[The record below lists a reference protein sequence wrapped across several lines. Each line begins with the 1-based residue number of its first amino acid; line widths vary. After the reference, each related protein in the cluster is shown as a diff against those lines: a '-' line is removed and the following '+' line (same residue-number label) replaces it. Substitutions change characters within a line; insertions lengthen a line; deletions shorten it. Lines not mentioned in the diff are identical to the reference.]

1 MTDLLAFLTEPWQL
15 PFMQRAFAVSAVIG
29 LVCGVIGVYVV
40 LRGMAFIG
48 DAVAHSAFPGVAL
61 AYAFEGNLLLGG
73 ATAGV
78 TTAVLIAFV
87 SQNRR
92 LKEDTV
98 IGVFFAFAFGLGIV
112 LVSTRDSWTTDLSS
126 FLFGQILAV
135 SAGDVWTV
143 AAIGSALVLAVL
155 ALGKELLA
163 VSLDREAARAAGL
176 PVLRL
181 DVTLYVIVTATI
193 VMSLE
198 AVGNIL
204 VLALLI
210 TPAATARLLTERLW
224 TMTLLASLI
233 GAAGGVAG
241 LYVSY
246 HHNLAAGGSV
256 VVVLTALFALTWC
269 LSPRHGLLTKLLHRR
284 PPLPR
289 PHPATAPG
297 DGGAGRSLQPL
308 RR

>member
-1 MTDLLAFLTEPWQL
+1 MIEFLLSPWEL
-15 PFMQRAFAVSAVIG
+15 PFMQRAFAVAAVVG
-29 LVCGVIGVYVV
+29 LVCGVVGVYVV

-61 AYAFEGNLLLGG
+61 AYALEGNLLLGG
-73 ATAGV
+73 AAAGV

-126 FLFGQILAV
+126 FLFGQVLAV
-135 SAGDVWTV
+135 GPEDVWTV
-143 AAIGSALVLAVL
+143 AAIGAVL
-155 ALGKELLA
+155 VTVVLLLRKELIA
-163 VSLDREAARAAGL
+163 VTLDRETARAAGL
-176 PVLRL
+176 PVFGL
-181 DVTLYVIVTATI
+181 DLVLYIVVTTTI

-210 TPAATARLLTERLW
+210 TPAATARMLTDRLGV
-224 TMTLLASLI
+224 MTALASGI
-233 GAAGGVAG
+233 GCAGTLGG

-246 HHNLAAGGSV
+246 AYDLAAGGSI
-256 VVVLTALFALTWC
+256 VVVLTGIFALTWC
-269 LSPRHGLLTKLLHRR
+269 LAPKHGLLTRARR
-284 PPLPR
+284 RAVPTAT
-289 PHPATAPG
+289 PHAPEPTREATV
-297 DGGAGRSLQPL
+297 
-308 RR
+308 

>member
-1 MTDLLAFLTEPWQL
+1 MIEFLLSPWEL
-15 PFMQRAFAVSAVIG
+15 PFMQRAFAVAGVVG
-29 LVCGVIGVYVV
+29 LVCGVVGVYVV

-61 AYAFEGNLLLGG
+61 AYALEGNLLLGG
-73 ATAGV
+73 AAAGI

-126 FLFGQILAV
+126 FLFGQVLAV
-135 SAGDVWTV
+135 GPEDVWMV
-143 AAIGSALVLAVL
+143 AAIGAVL
-155 ALGKELLA
+155 VTVVLILRKELIA
-163 VSLDREAARAAGL
+163 VTLDRETARAAGL
-176 PVLRL
+176 PVFRL
-181 DVTLYVIVTATI
+181 DLILYIVVTSTI

-210 TPAATARLLTERLW
+210 TPAATARMLTDRIGV
-224 TMTLLASLI
+224 MTALASGI
-233 GAAGGVAG
+233 GGISTLGG

-246 HHNLAAGGSV
+246 THDLAAGGSI
-256 VVVLTALFALTWC
+256 VVVLTGIFALTWC
-269 LSPRHGLLTKLLHRR
+269 LAPKHGLLARVRR
-284 PPLPR
+284 RVLPAASQT
-289 PHPATAPG
+289 PEGVAEVAV
-297 DGGAGRSLQPL
+297 
-308 RR
+308 

>member
-1 MTDLLAFLTEPWQL
+1 VNALIAFLTDPWQL
-15 PFMQRAFAVSAVIG
+15 PFMQRAFAVAAVIG
-29 LVCGVIGVYVV
+29 AVCGVVGVYVV

-61 AYAFEGNLLLGG
+61 AYAFQGNLLLGG
-73 ATAGV
+73 AAAGI

-126 FLFGQILAV
+126 FLFGQVLAV
-135 SAGDVWTV
+135 SAADVWTV
-143 AAIGSALVLAVL
+143 AVIGAVLVLVVL
-155 ALGKELLA
+155 AIGKELVA
-163 VSLDREAARAAGL
+163 VSLDRETARAAGL
-176 PVLRL
+176 PVFRL
-181 DVTLYVIVTATI
+181 DLTLYVLVTTTI

-210 TPAATARLLTERLW
+210 TPAATARMLTERLW
-224 TMTLLASLI
+224 AMTLLASAI
-233 GAAGGVAG
+233 GCLGSTAG

-246 HHNLAAGGSV
+246 AYDLAAGGSV
-256 VVVLTALFALTWC
+256 VVVLTGFFVLTW
-269 LSPRHGLLTKLLHRR
+269 LLAPRHGLLAKIVRR
-284 PPLPR
+284 PD
-289 PHPATAPG
+289 AAPPVTTG
-297 DGGAGRSLQPL
+297 P
-308 RR
+308 

>member
-1 MTDLLAFLTEPWQL
+1 MSDLLAFLNDPWQL
-15 PFMQRAFAVSAVIG
+15 PFMQRAFAVAAIIG
-29 LVCGVIGVYVV
+29 LVCGVVGVYVV

-73 ATAGV
+73 AAAGI

-126 FLFGQILAV
+126 FLFGQVLAV
-135 SAGDVWTV
+135 SASDVWTV
-143 AAIGSALVLAVL
+143 AAIGAVLVLVVL
-155 ALGKELLA
+155 AIGKELVA
-163 VSLDREAARAAGL
+163 VSLDRETARAAGL
-176 PVLRL
+176 PVFRL
-181 DVTLYVIVTATI
+181 DLALYIAVTTTI

-210 TPAATARLLTERLW
+210 TPAATARMLTERLW
-224 TMTLLASLI
+224 AMTLLASLI
-233 GAAGGVAG
+233 GCAGSIAG

-246 HHNLAAGGSV
+246 SYDLAAGGSV
-256 VVVLTALFALTWC
+256 VVVLTGLFILTWC
-269 LSPRHGLLTKLLHRR
+269 LAPRHGLLAKLVRR
-284 PPLPR
+284 TDGAVPLPAQR
-289 PHPATAPG
+289 
-297 DGGAGRSLQPL
+297 
-308 RR
+308 

>member
-1 MTDLLAFLTEPWQL
+1 MEFLLEPWEL
-15 PFMQRAFAVSAVIG
+15 PFMQRAFAVAAVVG
-29 LVCGVIGVYVV
+29 LVCGVVGVFVV

-61 AYAFEGNLLLGG
+61 AYAFNGNLLLGG
-73 ATAGV
+73 AAAGI
-78 TTAVLIAFV
+78 TTAVLIAVV

-126 FLFGQILAV
+126 FLFGQVLAV
-135 SAGDVWTV
+135 SSGDVWTV
-143 AAIGSALVLAVL
+143 AGIGAVLVALVLAL
-155 ALGKELLA
+155 RKELVA
-163 VSLDREAARAAGL
+163 VSLDRETARAAGL

-181 DVTLYVIVTATI
+181 DLTLYIVVTATI

-210 TPAATARLLTERLW
+210 TPAATARMLTERLW
-224 TMTLLASLI
+224 AMTLLASAI
-233 GAAGGVAG
+233 GCAGSVAG

-246 HHNLAAGGSV
+246 AYDLAAGGSV
-256 VVVLTALFALTWC
+256 VVVLTGVFAVVWC
-269 LSPRHGLLTKLLHRR
+269 LAPRHG
-284 PPLPR
+284 PLAR
-289 PHPATAPG
+289 AL
-297 DGGAGRSLQPL
+297 RL
-308 RR
+308 RRGRTAAISSPTV

>member
-1 MTDLLAFLTEPWQL
+1 MTDLLAFFTDPWHL
-15 PFMQRAFAVSAVIG
+15 PFMRRAFTVAAIVG
-29 LVCGVIGVYVV
+29 LVCGVVGVYVV

-61 AYAFEGNLLLGG
+61 AYAFEGNLLIGG
-73 ATAGV
+73 AAAGV

-126 FLFGQILAV
+126 FLFGQ
-135 SAGDVWTV
+135 
-143 AAIGSALVLAVL
+143 VLAVDAADIWRVGAMGAVLVAIVL
-155 ALGKELLA
+155 ALRKELVA
-163 VSLDREAARAAGL
+163 VSLDRETARAAGL
-176 PVLRL
+176 PVLPL
-181 DVTLYVIVTATI
+181 DLTLYVVVTATI

-224 TMTLLASLI
+224 AMTLLASLF
-233 GAAGGVAG
+233 GCAGSLAG

-246 HHNLAAGGSV
+246 TYDLAAGGSV
-256 VVVLTALFALTWC
+256 VVVLTALFAVVWL
-269 LSPRHGLLTKLLHRR
+269 LAPRHGLAAKLRTRR
-284 PPLPR
+284 GE
-289 PHPATAPG
+289 G
-297 DGGAGRSLQPL
+297 DGAGEPPPGLAPAA
-308 RR
+308 

>member
-1 MTDLLAFLTEPWQL
+1 
-15 PFMQRAFAVSAVIG
+15 MQRAFAVAAVIG
-29 LVCGVIGVYVV
+29 LVCGVVGVYVV

-73 ATAGV
+73 AAAGI

-126 FLFGQILAV
+126 FLFGQVLAV
-135 SAGDVWTV
+135 SAADVWTV
-143 AAIGSALVLAVL
+143 AAIGAVLVLFVL
-155 ALGKELLA
+155 VIGKELVA

-176 PVLRL
+176 PVFRL
-181 DVTLYVIVTATI
+181 DLALYVAVTTTI

-210 TPAATARLLTERLW
+210 TPAAAARMLTERLW
-224 TMTLLASLI
+224 AMTLLASLI
-233 GAAGGVAG
+233 GCVGSVAG

-246 HHNLAAGGSV
+246 TYDLAAGGSV
-256 VVVLTALFALTWC
+256 VVVLTGLFVLTWC
-269 LSPRHGLLTKLLHRR
+269 LAPRHGLIAKRLRR
-284 PPLPR
+284 S
-289 PHPATAPG
+289 
-297 DGGAGRSLQPL
+297 DGAALIPAGR
-308 RR
+308 

>member
-1 MTDLLAFLTEPWQL
+1 MIEFLTDPWQL
-15 PFMQRAFAVSAVIG
+15 PFMQRAFTVAAIIG
-29 LVCGVIGVYVV
+29 LVCGVVGVYVV

-73 ATAGV
+73 AAAGI

-126 FLFGQILAV
+126 FLFGQVLAV
-135 SAGDVWTV
+135 SATDVWTV
-143 AAIGSALVLAVL
+143 AAIGAVLVLVVL
-155 ALGKELLA
+155 AIGKELVA
-163 VSLDREAARAAGL
+163 VSLDRETARAAGL
-176 PVLRL
+176 PVFRL
-181 DVTLYVIVTATI
+181 DLALYVVVTTTI

-210 TPAATARLLTERLW
+210 TPAATARMLTERLW
-224 TMTLLASLI
+224 AMTLLASLI
-233 GAAGGVAG
+233 GCAGSVAG

-246 HHNLAAGGSV
+246 AYDLAAGGSV
-256 VVVLTALFALTWC
+256 VVVLTGLFLLTWC
-269 LSPRHGLLTKLLHRR
+269 LAPRHGLLAKLVRR
-284 PPLPR
+284 PDGATPLP
-289 PHPATAPG
+289 
-297 DGGAGRSLQPL
+297 AGR
-308 RR
+308 

>member
-1 MTDLLAFLTEPWQL
+1 MNALIAFLTDPWQL
-15 PFMQRAFAVSAVIG
+15 PFMQRAFAVAAVIG
-29 LVCGVIGVYVV
+29 AVCGVVGVYVV

-61 AYAFEGNLLLGG
+61 AYAFQGNLLLGG
-73 ATAGV
+73 AAAGI

-126 FLFGQILAV
+126 FLFGQVLAV
-135 SAGDVWTV
+135 SAADVWTV
-143 AAIGSALVLAVL
+143 AVIGAVLVLVVL
-155 ALGKELLA
+155 AIGKELVA
-163 VSLDREAARAAGL
+163 VSLDRETARAAGL
-176 PVLRL
+176 PVFRL
-181 DVTLYVIVTATI
+181 DLTLYVLVTTTI

-210 TPAATARLLTERLW
+210 TPAATARMLTERLW
-224 TMTLLASLI
+224 AMTLLASAI
-233 GAAGGVAG
+233 GCLGSTAG

-246 HHNLAAGGSV
+246 AYDLAAGGSV
-256 VVVLTALFALTWC
+256 VVVLTGFFVLTW
-269 LSPRHGLLTKLLHRR
+269 LLAPRHGLLAKIVRR
-284 PPLPR
+284 PD
-289 PHPATAPG
+289 AAPPVTTG
-297 DGGAGRSLQPL
+297 P
-308 RR
+308 

>member
-1 MTDLLAFLTEPWQL
+1 MNDLLTFLTDPWQL
-15 PFMQRAFAVSAVIG
+15 PFMQRAFAVAAVIG
-29 LVCGVIGVYVV
+29 LVCGVVGVYVV

-73 ATAGV
+73 AAAGI

-126 FLFGQILAV
+126 FLFGQVLAV
-135 SAGDVWTV
+135 SASDVWTV
-143 AAIGSALVLAVL
+143 AAIGAVLILVVL
-155 ALGKELLA
+155 ALGKELVA

-176 PVLRL
+176 PVFRL
-181 DVTLYVIVTATI
+181 DLTLYVLVTTTI

-210 TPAATARLLTERLW
+210 TPAATARMLTERLW
-224 TMTLLASLI
+224 AMTLLASLI
-233 GAAGGVAG
+233 GCAGSVAG

-246 HHNLAAGGSV
+246 TYDLAAGGSV

-269 LSPRHGLLTKLLHRR
+269 LAPRHGLLAKLVRR
-284 PPLPR
+284 PGSSASLP
-289 PHPATAPG
+289 
-297 DGGAGRSLQPL
+297 AGP
-308 RR
+308 

>member
-1 MTDLLAFLTEPWQL
+1 MEFLLEPWEL
-15 PFMQRAFAVSAVIG
+15 PFMQRAFMVAAVVG
-29 LVCGVIGVYVV
+29 LVCGVVGVFVV

-61 AYAFEGNLLLGG
+61 AYAFNGSLLLGG
-73 ATAGV
+73 AAAGI
-78 TTAVLIAFV
+78 TTAVLIAVV

-126 FLFGQILAV
+126 FLFGQVLAV
-135 SAGDVWTV
+135 SSGDVWTV
-143 AAIGSALVLAVL
+143 AGIGAVLVALVLVL
-155 ALGKELLA
+155 RKELVA
-163 VSLDREAARAAGL
+163 VSLDRETARAAGL

-181 DVTLYVIVTATI
+181 DLTLYVVVTATI

-210 TPAATARLLTERLW
+210 TPAATARMLTERLW
-224 TMTLLASLI
+224 SMTLLASAI
-233 GAAGGVAG
+233 GCAGSVAG

-246 HHNLAAGGSV
+246 AYDLAAGGSV
-256 VVVLTALFALTWC
+256 VVVLTGVFATVWC
-269 LSPRHGLLTKLLHRR
+269 LAPRHG
-284 PPLPR
+284 PLVR
-289 PHPATAPG
+289 AL
-297 DGGAGRSLQPL
+297 RL
-308 RR
+308 RRLRRGRTAESPSPTT

>member
-1 MTDLLAFLTEPWQL
+1 MIEFLVSPWEL
-15 PFMQRAFAVSAVIG
+15 PFMQRAFAVAAVVG
-29 LVCGVIGVYVV
+29 LVCGVVGVYVV

-61 AYAFEGNLLLGG
+61 AYALEGNLLLGG
-73 ATAGV
+73 AAAGI

-126 FLFGQILAV
+126 FLFGQVLAV
-135 SAGDVWTV
+135 GPEDVWTV
-143 AAIGSALVLAVL
+143 AAIGAVL
-155 ALGKELLA
+155 VTVVLLLRKELIA
-163 VSLDREAARAAGL
+163 VTLDRETARAAGL
-176 PVLRL
+176 PVFGL
-181 DVTLYVIVTATI
+181 DLVLYIVVTTTI

-210 TPAATARLLTERLW
+210 TPAATARMLTDRIGV
-224 TMTLLASLI
+224 MTALASGI
-233 GAAGGVAG
+233 GCVGTLGG
-241 LYVSY
+241 LYMSY
-246 HHNLAAGGSV
+246 AYDLAAGGSI
-256 VVVLTALFALTWC
+256 VVVLTGIFALTWC
-269 LSPRHGLLTKLLHRR
+269 LAPKHGLLARARR
-284 PPLPR
+284 RVVPAA
-289 PHPATAPG
+289 PHAPEPATGVTA
-297 DGGAGRSLQPL
+297 
-308 RR
+308 

>member
-1 MTDLLAFLTEPWQL
+1 MNGLLSFFTDPWQL
-15 PFMQRAFAVSAVIG
+15 PFMQRAFTVAAVIG
-29 LVCGVIGVYVV
+29 LVCGVVGVYVV

-73 ATAGV
+73 AAAGI

-126 FLFGQILAV
+126 FLFGQVLAV
-135 SAGDVWTV
+135 SASDVWTV
-143 AAIGSALVLAVL
+143 TGIGAVLVLVVL
-155 ALGKELLA
+155 AIGKELVA
-163 VSLDREAARAAGL
+163 VSLDRETARAAGL
-176 PVLRL
+176 PVFRL
-181 DVTLYVIVTATI
+181 DLALYVVVTTTI

-210 TPAATARLLTERLW
+210 TPAATARMLTERLW
-224 TMTLLASLI
+224 AMTLLASLI
-233 GAAGGVAG
+233 GCAGSVAG

-246 HHNLAAGGSV
+246 AYDLAAGGSV
-256 VVVLTALFALTWC
+256 VVVLTGLFVLTWC
-269 LSPRHGLLTKLLHRR
+269 LAPRHGLLAKLVQR
-284 PPLPR
+284 PDGAD
-289 PHPATAPG
+289 PAGHVA
-297 DGGAGRSLQPL
+297 
-308 RR
+308 

>member
-1 MTDLLAFLTEPWQL
+1 MEFLLEPWDL
-15 PFMQRAFAVSAVIG
+15 PFMQRAFAVAAVVG
-29 LVCGVIGVYVV
+29 LVCGVVGVFVV

-61 AYAFEGNLLLGG
+61 AYAFNGNLLLGG
-73 ATAGV
+73 AAAGI
-78 TTAVLIAFV
+78 TTAVLIAVV

-126 FLFGQILAV
+126 FLFGQVLAV
-135 SAGDVWTV
+135 SSGDVWTV
-143 AAIGSALVLAVL
+143 AGIGAVLVALVLL
-155 ALGKELLA
+155 LRKELVA
-163 VSLDREAARAAGL
+163 VSLDRETARAAGL

-181 DVTLYVIVTATI
+181 DLTLYIVVTATI

-210 TPAATARLLTERLW
+210 TPAATARMLTERLW
-224 TMTLLASLI
+224 AMTLLASAI
-233 GAAGGVAG
+233 GCAGSVAG

-246 HHNLAAGGSV
+246 AYDLAAGGSV
-256 VVVLTALFALTWC
+256 VVVLTGVFAVVWC
-269 LSPRHGLLTKLLHRR
+269 LAPRHG
-284 PPLPR
+284 PLAR
-289 PHPATAPG
+289 AL
-297 DGGAGRSLQPL
+297 RL
-308 RR
+308 RRGRTAAISSPTV

>member
-1 MTDLLAFLTEPWQL
+1 MSDLIAFLTDPWQL
-15 PFMQRAFAVSAVIG
+15 PFMQRAFAVAAVVG
-29 LVCGVIGVYVV
+29 LVCGVVGVYVV

-48 DAVAHSAFPGVAL
+48 DAIAHSAFPGVAL

-73 ATAGV
+73 AAAGIA
-78 TTAVLIAFV
+78 TAVLIAFV

-126 FLFGQILAV
+126 FLFGQVLAV
-135 SAGDVWTV
+135 SASDVWTV
-143 AAIGSALVLAVL
+143 AGIGAVLVLVVL
-155 ALGKELLA
+155 VIGKELVA
-163 VSLDREAARAAGL
+163 VSLDRETARAAGL
-176 PVLRL
+176 PVFRL
-181 DVTLYVIVTATI
+181 DLTLYVVVTTTI

-210 TPAATARLLTERLW
+210 TPAATARMLTERLW
-224 TMTLLASLI
+224 AMALMASLI
-233 GAAGGVAG
+233 GCAGSIAG

-246 HHNLAAGGSV
+246 AYDLAAGGSV
-256 VVVLTALFALTWC
+256 VVVLTGLFVLTWC
-269 LSPRHGLLTKLLHRR
+269 LAPRHGLFAKLLQR
-284 PPLPR
+284 PDGAE
-289 PHPATAPG
+289 PAGHAV
-297 DGGAGRSLQPL
+297 
-308 RR
+308 

>member
-1 MTDLLAFLTEPWQL
+1 MGFLLEPWDL
-15 PFMQRAFAVSAVIG
+15 PFMQRAFAVAAVVG
-29 LVCGVIGVYVV
+29 LVCGVVGVFVV

-61 AYAFEGNLLLGG
+61 AYAFNGNLLLGG
-73 ATAGV
+73 AAAGI
-78 TTAVLIAFV
+78 TTAVLIAVV

-126 FLFGQILAV
+126 FLFGQVLAV
-135 SAGDVWTV
+135 SPGDVWTV
-143 AAIGSALVLAVL
+143 AGIGAVLVVLVLVL
-155 ALGKELLA
+155 RKELVA
-163 VSLDREAARAAGL
+163 VSLDRETARAAGL

-181 DVTLYVIVTATI
+181 DLTLYIVVTATI

-210 TPAATARLLTERLW
+210 TPAATARMLTERLW
-224 TMTLLASLI
+224 AMTLLASAI
-233 GAAGGVAG
+233 GCAGSVAG

-246 HHNLAAGGSV
+246 AYDLAAGGSV
-256 VVVLTALFALTWC
+256 VVVLTGVFAVVWC
-269 LSPRHGLLTKLLHRR
+269 LAPRHG
-284 PPLPR
+284 PLAR
-289 PHPATAPG
+289 VL
-297 DGGAGRSLQPL
+297 RL
-308 RR
+308 RRGRTAAISSPTV